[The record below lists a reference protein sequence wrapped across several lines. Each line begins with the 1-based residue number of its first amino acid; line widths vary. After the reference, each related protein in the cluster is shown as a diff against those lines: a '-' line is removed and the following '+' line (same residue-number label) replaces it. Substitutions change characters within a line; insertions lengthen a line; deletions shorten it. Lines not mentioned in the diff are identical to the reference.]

1 MPSLTK
7 NGVLDAAV
15 IGVFE
20 ISAYKYADSFSL
32 QNGFKSSAVPVR
44 VCVCVYCARARTHF
58 MR

>member
-20 ISAYKYADSFSL
+20 ISTYKYADSFSL
-32 QNGFKSSAVPVR
+32 QNGFKSSAVR
-44 VCVCVYCARARTHF
+44 ACVCVCF

>member
-32 QNGFKSSAVPVR
+32 QNGFKSSAVPVC
-44 VCVCVYCARARTHF
+44 VCVCTVRAHTL
-58 MR
+58 

>member
-32 QNGFKSSAVPVR
+32 QNGFKSSAVPV
-44 VCVCVYCARARTHF
+44 CVCVRACF